1 MRKFLVASHGH
12 FAKGLVETVHY
23 FTGERQDLEFM
34 CLYLDD
40 KDPDLEIKKYIDLQK
55 QEDEIIIFTDL
66 LGGSVNAKFIKYID
80 RPHTHVITGSNVA
93 LVLEML
99 FLPEGYL
106 ENSLIE
112 AMVKNSK
119 DSIQYMNNYQIVE
132 NNDDEL

>member
-12 FAKGLVETVHY
+12 FAKGLVETVRY

-55 QEDEIIIFTDL
+55 QEDEIIIFTEL

-93 LVLEML
+93 IVLEML